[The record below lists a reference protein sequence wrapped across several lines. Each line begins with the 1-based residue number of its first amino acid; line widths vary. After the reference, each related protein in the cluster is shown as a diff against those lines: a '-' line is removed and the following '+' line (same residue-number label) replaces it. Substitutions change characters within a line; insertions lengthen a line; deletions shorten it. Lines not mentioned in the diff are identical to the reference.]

1 MPIDESW
8 QWAGRRRRSR
18 DLQKGRKTVMTV
30 LFRRE
35 TPLPSP
41 VAAMA
46 GRMGTPRP
54 TDGTTIEKIVEQRL
68 LTAEFQPVV
77 SLDNRHVI
85 GFEALAR
92 GPVDTTFASPAA
104 MLTAAAAKDLL
115 TELDM
120 VARAVAADAV
130 LKVELPPETLLF
142 VNALPQGLL
151 ADVPDDLAGLLLKA
165 IDRYTVITE
174 IDEAVLTG
182 DPLMALAAAN
192 RVRALGVRVAV
203 DNFGASTDALALLP
217 LLKPD
222 VIKLDMGLL
231 AHAPNAH
238 AAMVLDA
245 VSGYRQATGALV
257 VAQGVEHDHQLPF
270 AAGLGARLGQGYL
283 FGAAATVPQL
293 SDEGVGTVTLA
304 APVAVDGDDPE
315 ALVLPG
321 EEIIAPGS
329 LVRELA
335 ARLERT
341 AASSEIPAAMAIV
354 CPDGR
359 FPSGSPLAAANQLAR
374 SSAMTVLLAPDAEL
388 RPIRRVHMAALPNG
402 DPVFKHTVIA
412 VITPYAA
419 AAMVATADPDTEDTY
434 TYRFSRDRDVA
445 TRLLHHL
452 LARAAHDEDA

>member
-1 MPIDESW
+1 
-8 QWAGRRRRSR
+8 
-18 DLQKGRKTVMTV
+18 MTV

-54 TDGTTIEKIVEQRL
+54 TDGATIEKIVEQRL

-77 SLDNRHVI
+77 NLANRNVI

-92 GPVDTTFASPAA
+92 GPVDTAFASPAA
-104 MLTAAAAKDLL
+104 MLTAAAAKELL

-130 LKVELPPETLLF
+130 LKAELPEETLLF

-151 ADVPDDLAGLLLKA
+151 ADAPDDIADVLRRALR
-165 IDRYTVITE
+165 RYTIVTE

-192 RVRALGVRVAV
+192 RVRALGVRVAI

-217 LLKPD
+217 LLAPD

-231 AHAPNAH
+231 SHAPNAH

-257 VAQGVEHDHQLPF
+257 VAQGVEHDHQMPF
-270 AAGLGARLGQGYL
+270 AGGLGAGLGQGYL

-293 SDEGVGTVTLA
+293 SEEGVGTIALPTVT
-304 APVAVDGDDPE
+304 PVDGDDPE

-321 EEIIAPGS
+321 EEITAPGA

-341 AASSEIPAAMAIV
+341 AAGSEIPAAIAIV

-359 FPSGSPLAAANQLAR
+359 FPSGAPLAAANQLAR
-374 SSAMTVLLAPDAEL
+374 SSAMTLLLAPDAEL
-388 RPIRRVHMAALPNG
+388 RPIRRVHMASLPNG
-402 DPVFKHTVIA
+402 DSLFQHTVIA
-412 VITPYAA
+412 ILTPS
-419 AAMVATADPDTEDTY
+419 ATAALVASPVPDAEDTY
-434 TYRFSRDRDVA
+434 TYRFSRDHDVA
-445 TRLLHHL
+445 ARLLRYL
-452 LARAAHDEDA
+452 LKRAAHDDEA

>member
-1 MPIDESW
+1 
-8 QWAGRRRRSR
+8 
-18 DLQKGRKTVMTV
+18 MTV

-35 TPLPSP
+35 TSLPSP

-54 TDGTTIEKIVEQRL
+54 TDGATIEKIVEQRL
-68 LTAEFQPVV
+68 LTAEFQPLV
-77 SLDNRHVI
+77 SLGTRHVV

-92 GPVDTTFASPAA
+92 GPADTQFASPAA
-104 MLTAAAAKDLL
+104 MLTAAATKELL

-120 VARAVAADAV
+120 VARAVAADVV
-130 LKVELPPETLLF
+130 LKADLPEETMLF

-151 ADVPDDLAGLLLKA
+151 ADAPDDLADVLRRALR
-165 IDRYTVITE
+165 RYRIVTE

-192 RVRALGVRVAV
+192 RVRALGVRVAI

-217 LLKPD
+217 LLAPD

-245 VSGYRQATGALV
+245 VYSYRQATGALV

-293 SDEGVGTVTLA
+293 SGEGVDSITLP
-304 APVAVDGDDPE
+304 APVALQDDDPE

-321 EEIIAPGS
+321 EEITAPGS

-341 AASSEIPAAMAIV
+341 ATNSEIPAATAIV

-359 FPSGSPLAAANQLAR
+359 FPSGVPLTAANQLAR
-374 SSAMTVLLAPDAEL
+374 NSAMTLLLAPHAEL
-388 RPIRRVHMAALPNG
+388 RPIRRAHMASLPNG
-402 DPVFKHTVIA
+402 DPLFKHTVIA
-412 VITPYAA
+412 ILTPSAA
-419 AAMVATADPDTEDTY
+419 AALVATADPNTEDTY
-434 TYRFSRDRDVA
+434 TYRFSRDPEVA

-452 LARAAHDEDA
+452 LKRAAHDA

>member
-1 MPIDESW
+1 
-8 QWAGRRRRSR
+8 
-18 DLQKGRKTVMTV
+18 MTV

-41 VAAMA
+41 VAAVA

-54 TDGTTIEKIVEQRL
+54 TDGTTIEQIVEQRL

-77 SLDNRHVI
+77 SLGNRHVV
-85 GFEALAR
+85 GFETLAR
-92 GPVDTTFASPAA
+92 GPVNTPFASPAA

-115 TELDM
+115 TELDT
-120 VARAVAADAV
+120 VARAVAADAA
-130 LKVELPPETLLF
+130 LKVDLPDETLLF

-151 ADVPDDLAGLLLKA
+151 VDAPDDLAAVQRKA
-165 IDRYTVITE
+165 IARYTVVAE
-174 IDEAVLTG
+174 IDDAVLAG
-182 DPLMALAAAN
+182 DPLMALAAAD

-217 LLKPD
+217 LLSPD

-238 AAMVLDA
+238 AAMVLDVVA
-245 VSGYRQATGALV
+245 GYRQATGALV

-270 AAGLGARLGQGYL
+270 ATGLGARLGQGYL

-293 SDEGVGTVTLA
+293 SGDGVDSIALP
-304 APVAVDGDDPE
+304 APVAVAGDDPE

-321 EEIIAPGS
+321 EEILAPGS

-341 AASSEIPAAMAIV
+341 AAASDVPAAMAIV
-354 CPDGR
+354 CPGGR
-359 FPSGSPLAAANQLAR
+359 FPSGAPLAAANQLAR
-374 SSAMTVLLAPDAEL
+374 SSAMTVLLAPEAEL
-388 RPIRRVHMAALPNG
+388 RPIRRVHMATLPNG
-402 DPVFKHTVIA
+402 DPLFNYTAIA
-412 VITPYAA
+412 IITPFTAVA
-419 AAMVATADPDTEDTY
+419 LVATAEPGTEDTF
-434 TYRFSRDRDVA
+434 TYRFSRDREA
-445 TRLLHHL
+445 TTRLLRHL
-452 LARAAHDEDA
+452 LKRAADDYA